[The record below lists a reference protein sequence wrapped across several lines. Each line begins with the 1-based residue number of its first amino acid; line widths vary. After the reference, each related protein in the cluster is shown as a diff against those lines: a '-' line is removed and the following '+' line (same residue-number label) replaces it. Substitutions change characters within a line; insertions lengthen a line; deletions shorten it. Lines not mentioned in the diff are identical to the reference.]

1 MSNFFQ
7 HFCNQKNYRSEN
19 VANEMK
25 EVLRFWLRKGV
36 SGFRCDTVPNLFEVD
51 VNEAGYYDDEQPSGE
66 CSNDPEASC
75 YLNHTMTQD
84 QDETYD
90 MVNSLMRF
98 Q

>member
-1 MSNFFQ
+1 
-7 HFCNQKNYRSEN
+7 
-19 VANEMK
+19 MK

-51 VNEAGYYDDEQPSGE
+51 VNEAGYYDDEEPSGE
-66 CSNDPEASC
+66 CSNDPEAAC

-90 MVNSLMRF
+90 MVILVRCHGNF
-98 Q
+98 PY